1 MFHLEIGK
9 EPVNVSPAG
18 TALPYTHELHGV
30 KTITGQA
37 FQLSLE
43 HVTQTDRA
51 TSAVVWCLSSV
62 ESRKVMPPIVLKSRA
77 AGID

>member
-18 TALPYTHELHGV
+18 TALPYTHEPYGV
-30 KTITGQA
+30 KTIAGQA
-37 FQLSLE
+37 SQLSLE

-51 TSAVVWCLSSV
+51 TGLPGQVVD
-62 ESRKVMPPIVLKSRA
+62 PGP
-77 AGID
+77 GIDLIAIGLGGQPLIGL